1 MPKANVFNMAGEKI
15 GEIELS
21 EAIFGIEPN
30 KSVLHDSVKN
40 HLANCR
46 QGTQS
51 ALTKGEV
58 SYTTRKPWR
67 QKGTGR
73 ARAGYAGSPVW
84 YHGGVAFAPKPR
96 DYSYTLNKKVK
107 RLALKSALSAKAAEA
122 EIVVI
127 DGLKLDEVKTKTFKT
142 FLTKIGVE
150 VKALVVTENV
160 DEVVVKSARN
170 IAGVL
175 GNFERVLFDVEVFH
189 GLLGDD
195 GTDDNVVCGLH
206 QAYTSSILARAA
218 LSTTIL
224 PLVRIM

>member
-30 KSVLHDSVKN
+30 KSVLHDYVKM

-58 SYTTRKPWR
+58 DFTTKKPWR

-96 DYSYTLNKKVK
+96 DYSYSLNKKVR
-107 RLALKSALSAKAAEA
+107 RLALKSALSAKAQAN
-122 EIVVI
+122 EILVV
-127 DGLKLDEVKTKTFKT
+127 DGLKVEEIKTKPFQS
-142 FLTKIGVE
+142 FLNKLGVE
-150 VKALVVTENV
+150 GKALVVTENV
-160 DEVVVKSARN
+160 DEKVVKSARN
-170 IAGVL
+170 IEGVTTTTATIL
-175 GNFERVLFDVEVFH
+175 SPYMILTSGKMVVDKAALAKIEEVF
-189 GLLGDD
+189 
-195 GTDDNVVCGLH
+195 
-206 QAYTSSILARAA
+206 A
-218 LSTTIL
+218 
-224 PLVRIM
+224 

>member
-21 EAIFGIEPN
+21 EAIFGIQPN
-30 KSVLHDSVKN
+30 ESVLHDSVKN

-58 SYTTRKPWR
+58 SYTTKKPWR

-107 RLALKSALSAKAAEA
+107 RLALKSALSAKAAEDA
-122 EIVVI
+122 IVVI
-127 DGLKLDEVKTKTFKT
+127 DGLAVDEIKTKLFKS
-142 FLTKIGVE
+142 FLDKVGADS
-150 VKALVVTENV
+150 KALVVTENV
-160 DEVVVKSARN
+160 DEKVVKSARN
-170 IAGVL
+170 LPGVTTTTATIL
-175 GNFERVLFDVEVFH
+175 SPYMILTSGKLVLDKAALAKIEEVF
-189 GLLGDD
+189 
-195 GTDDNVVCGLH
+195 
-206 QAYTSSILARAA
+206 A
-218 LSTTIL
+218 
-224 PLVRIM
+224 

>member
-21 EAIFGIEPN
+21 AAIFGIEPN

-58 SYTTRKPWR
+58 SYTTAKPWR

-73 ARAGYAGSPVW
+73 ARAGYKGSPVW
-84 YHGGVAFAPKPR
+84 THGGVAFAPKPR

-107 RLALKSALSAKAAEA
+107 RLALKSALSAKAAED
-122 EIVVI
+122 EIIVV
-127 DGLKLDEVKTKTFKT
+127 DGLKMDEIKTKTYKT
-142 FLTKIGVE
+142 FLDKVGATG
-150 VKALVVTENV
+150 KALVITENV
-160 DEVVVKSARN
+160 DEKVYKSARN
-170 IAGVL
+170 IAGVTTTIATIL
-175 GNFERVLFDVEVFH
+175 SPYMILNTRKL
-189 GLLGDD
+189 
-195 GTDDNVVCGLH
+195 VVDK
-206 QAYTSSILARAA
+206 AA
-218 LSTTIL
+218 LAKIEE
-224 PLVRIM
+224 VYA

>member
-21 EAIFGIEPN
+21 EAVFGIQPN
-30 KSVLHDSVKN
+30 ESVLHDSVKN

-58 SYTTRKPWR
+58 SYTTKKPWR

-107 RLALKSALSAKAAEA
+107 RLALKSALSAKAAED

-127 DGLKLDEVKTKTFKT
+127 DGLAVNEIKTKPFKS
-142 FLTKIGVE
+142 FLEKVGVNG
-150 VKALVVTENV
+150 KALVVTENV
-160 DEVVVKSARN
+160 DEKVVKSARN
-170 IAGVL
+170 IAGVTTTTATIL
-175 GNFERVLFDVEVFH
+175 SPYMILTSGKLVLDKAALAKIEEVF
-189 GLLGDD
+189 
-195 GTDDNVVCGLH
+195 
-206 QAYTSSILARAA
+206 A
-218 LSTTIL
+218 
-224 PLVRIM
+224 

>member
-21 EAIFGIEPN
+21 EAIFGIQPN
-30 KSVLHDSVKN
+30 ESVLHDSVKN

-51 ALTKGEV
+51 TLTKGEV
-58 SYTTRKPWR
+58 SYTTKKPWR

-96 DYSYTLNKKVK
+96 DYGYSLNKKVR
-107 RLALKSALSAKAAEA
+107 RLALKSALSAKAAES

-127 DGLKLDEVKTKTFKT
+127 DGLAVDEIKTKAFKS
-142 FLTKIGVE
+142 FLEKVGVTG
-150 VKALVVTENV
+150 KALVVTENV
-160 DEVVVKSARN
+160 DEKVVKSARN
-170 IAGVL
+170 LPGVTTTTATIISPYM
-175 GNFERVLFDVEVFH
+175 VLTSGKMVLDKAALAKIEEVF
-189 GLLGDD
+189 
-195 GTDDNVVCGLH
+195 
-206 QAYTSSILARAA
+206 A
-218 LSTTIL
+218 
-224 PLVRIM
+224 

>member
-21 EAIFGIEPN
+21 EAIFGIQPN
-30 KSVLHDSVKN
+30 KSVLHDYVKM

-58 SYTTRKPWR
+58 DFTTKKPWR

-96 DYSYTLNKKVK
+96 GYSYSLNKKVK
-107 RLALKSALSAKAAEA
+107 RLALKSALSAKAAE
-122 EIVVI
+122 EEIIVVDSI
-127 DGLKLDEVKTKTFKT
+127 VVDEIRTKTFKT
-142 FLTKIGVE
+142 FLEKLGVSG
-150 VKALVVTENV
+150 KALVVTENV
-160 DEVVVKSARN
+160 DDNVVKSARN
-170 IAGVL
+170 LAGVTTTFANIL
-175 GNFERVLFDVEVFH
+175 DPYMILTSGKL
-189 GLLGDD
+189 
-195 GTDDNVVCGLH
+195 VVDK
-206 QAYTSSILARAA
+206 AA
-218 LSTTIL
+218 LAKIEE
-224 PLVRIM
+224 VYA

>member
-122 EIVVI
+122 EIVVV

-150 VKALVVTENV
+150 GKALVVTENV

-170 IAGVL
+170 IAGVTTTI
-175 GNFERVLFDVEVFH
+175 D
-189 GLLGDD
+189 
-195 GTDDNVVCGLH
+195 
-206 QAYTSSILARAA
+206 SILSPYMILTSGKMVVDKAA
-218 LSTTIL
+218 LAKIEE
-224 PLVRIM
+224 VYA

>member
-58 SYTTRKPWR
+58 SYSTRKPWR

-73 ARAGYAGSPVW
+73 ARAGYTGSPVW
-84 YHGGVAFAPKPR
+84 THGGVAFAPKPR

-107 RLALKSALSAKAAEA
+107 RLALKSALSAKAAEN
-122 EIVVI
+122 EIVVV
-127 DGLKLDEVKTKTFKT
+127 DGLKVEEIKTSVFNS
-142 FLTKIGVE
+142 FLKKIGVE
-150 VKALVVTENV
+150 KKALVVTESV
-160 DEVVVKSARN
+160 DEKVVKSARN
-170 IAGVL
+170 IAGV
-175 GNFERVLFDVEVFH
+175 E
-189 GLLGDD
+189 
-195 GTDDNVVCGLH
+195 TTI
-206 QAYTSSILARAA
+206 ASILSPYMILTNGVMVVDKAA
-218 LSTTIL
+218 LAKIEE
-224 PLVRIM
+224 VYC

>member
-1 MPKANVFNMAGEKI
+1 MPIANLFNMAGEKI

-58 SYTTRKPWR
+58 SYTTKKPWR

-96 DYSYTLNKKVK
+96 DYSYSLNKKVR
-107 RLALKSALSAKAAEA
+107 RLALKSALSAKAQAN
-122 EIVVI
+122 EILVI
-127 DGLKLDEVKTKTFKT
+127 DGLKVEEIKTKPFQS
-142 FLTKIGVE
+142 FLTKLGVDG
-150 VKALVVTENV
+150 KALVVTENV
-160 DEVVVKSARN
+160 DEKVVKSARN
-170 IAGVL
+170 IEGVTTTTATIL
-175 GNFERVLFDVEVFH
+175 SPYMILTSGKMIVDKAALAKIEEVF
-189 GLLGDD
+189 
-195 GTDDNVVCGLH
+195 
-206 QAYTSSILARAA
+206 A
-218 LSTTIL
+218 
-224 PLVRIM
+224 

>member
-30 KSVLHDSVKN
+30 KSVLHDAGKN

-58 SYTTRKPWR
+58 SYTTKKPWR

-107 RLALKSALSAKAAEA
+107 RLALKSALSAKAAE
-122 EIVVI
+122 EEIIVV
-127 DGLKLDEVKTKTFKT
+127 DGLKMDEIKTKTFKT
-142 FLTKIGVE
+142 FLDKVGATG
-150 VKALVVTENV
+150 KALVITENV
-160 DEVVVKSARN
+160 DEKVYKSARN
-170 IAGVL
+170 IEGV
-175 GNFERVLFDVEVFH
+175 
-189 GLLGDD
+189 
-195 GTDDNVVCGLH
+195 
-206 QAYTSSILARAA
+206 
-218 LSTTIL
+218 STTIATIL
-224 PLVRIM
+224 SPYMILNTRKLVVDKAALAKIEEVYA

>member
-58 SYTTRKPWR
+58 SYSTRKPWR

-73 ARAGYAGSPVW
+73 ARAGYTGSPVW
-84 YHGGVAFAPKPR
+84 THGGVAFAPKPR

-107 RLALKSALSAKAAEA
+107 RLALKSALSAKAAEN
-122 EIVVI
+122 EIVVV
-127 DGLKLDEVKTKTFKT
+127 DGLKVEEIKTSVFNS
-142 FLTKIGVE
+142 FLKKIGVE
-150 VKALVVTENV
+150 KKALVVTENV
-160 DEVVVKSARN
+160 DEKVVKSARN
-170 IAGVL
+170 IAGV
-175 GNFERVLFDVEVFH
+175 E
-189 GLLGDD
+189 
-195 GTDDNVVCGLH
+195 TTI
-206 QAYTSSILARAA
+206 ASILSPYMILTNGVMVVDKAA
-218 LSTTIL
+218 LAKIEE
-224 PLVRIM
+224 VYA

>member
-58 SYTTRKPWR
+58 SYTTAKPWR

-73 ARAGYAGSPVW
+73 ARAGYKGSPVW
-84 YHGGVAFAPKPR
+84 THGGVAFAPKPR

-107 RLALKSALSAKAAEA
+107 RLALKSALSAKAAED
-122 EIVVI
+122 EIIVI
-127 DGLKLDEVKTKTFKT
+127 DGLKMDEIKTKTFKT
-142 FLTKIGVE
+142 FLDKIGVSG
-150 VKALVVTENV
+150 KALVVTENV
-160 DEVVVKSARN
+160 DEKVIKSARN
-170 IAGVL
+170 IAGITTTIATIL
-175 GNFERVLFDVEVFH
+175 SPYMILNNRKI
-189 GLLGDD
+189 
-195 GTDDNVVCGLH
+195 VVDK
-206 QAYTSSILARAA
+206 AA
-218 LSTTIL
+218 LAKIEE
-224 PLVRIM
+224 VYA

>member
-1 MPKANVFNMAGEKI
+1 MPIANLFNMAGEKI

-58 SYTTRKPWR
+58 SYTTKKPWR

-96 DYSYTLNKKVK
+96 DYSYRLNKKVR
-107 RLALKSALSAKAAEA
+107 RLALKSALSAKAQEN
-122 EIVVI
+122 EILVV
-127 DGLKLDEVKTKTFKT
+127 DGLKVEEIKTKPFQS
-142 FLTKIGVE
+142 FLNKIGAE
-150 VKALVVTENV
+150 GKALVVTENV
-160 DEVVVKSARN
+160 DEKVVKSARN
-170 IAGVL
+170 IEGVTTTTATIL
-175 GNFERVLFDVEVFH
+175 SPYQILTSGKMIVDKAALAKIEEVF
-189 GLLGDD
+189 
-195 GTDDNVVCGLH
+195 
-206 QAYTSSILARAA
+206 A
-218 LSTTIL
+218 
-224 PLVRIM
+224 

>member
-1 MPKANVFNMAGEKI
+1 MPIANLFNMAGEKI

-58 SYTTRKPWR
+58 SFTTKKPWR

-84 YHGGVAFAPKPR
+84 THGGVAFAPKPR
-96 DYSYTLNKKVK
+96 DYSYTLNKKVR
-107 RLALKSALSAKAAEA
+107 RLALKSALSAKAQEN
-122 EIVVI
+122 EILVV
-127 DGLKLDEVKTKTFKT
+127 DGLKVEEIKTKPFAE
-142 FLTKIGVE
+142 FLQKLGVE
-150 VKALVVTENV
+150 KKALVITENV
-160 DEVVVKSARN
+160 DEKVVKSARN
-170 IAGVL
+170 IEGVTTTTATIL
-175 GNFERVLFDVEVFH
+175 SPYQILTSGKLVVDKAALAKIEEVF
-189 GLLGDD
+189 
-195 GTDDNVVCGLH
+195 
-206 QAYTSSILARAA
+206 A
-218 LSTTIL
+218 
-224 PLVRIM
+224 

>member
-1 MPKANVFNMAGEKI
+1 MPIANVYNMAGEKI

-40 HLANCR
+40 YLADQR
-46 QGTQS
+46 HGTQS

-58 SYTTRKPWR
+58 SYTTAKPWR

-73 ARAGYAGSPVW
+73 ARAGYKGSPVW

-107 RLALKSALSAKAAEA
+107 RLALKSALSSKAADN

-127 DGLKLDEVKTKTFKT
+127 DGLKVEEIKTKAFAA
-142 FLTKIGVE
+142 FLKKIGVE
-150 VKALVVTENV
+150 KKALVVTENV
-160 DEVVVKSARN
+160 DEKIIKSARN
-170 IAGVL
+170 IEGVETTIATIL
-175 GNFERVLFDVEVFH
+175 NPYMILTNGKL
-189 GLLGDD
+189 
-195 GTDDNVVCGLH
+195 VVDK
-206 QAYTSSILARAA
+206 AA
-218 LSTTIL
+218 LAKIEE
-224 PLVRIM
+224 VYA

>member
-30 KSVLHDSVKN
+30 KSVLHDSIKN

-58 SYTTRKPWR
+58 SYTTKKPWR

-96 DYSYTLNKKVK
+96 DYSYSLNKKVR
-107 RLALKSALSAKAAEA
+107 RLALKSALSAKAAED
-122 EIVVI
+122 EILVI
-127 DGLKLDEVKTKTFKT
+127 DGLKVEEIKTKAFAG
-142 FLTKIGVE
+142 FLKKLGVE
-150 VKALVVTENV
+150 GKALVITENG
-160 DEVVVKSARN
+160 DEKVVKSARN
-170 IAGVL
+170 IEGVKTTTATIL
-175 GNFERVLFDVEVFH
+175 SPYMILTNGKLVVDKAALAKIEEVF
-189 GLLGDD
+189 
-195 GTDDNVVCGLH
+195 
-206 QAYTSSILARAA
+206 A
-218 LSTTIL
+218 
-224 PLVRIM
+224 

>member
-21 EAIFGIEPN
+21 EAIFGIQPN
-30 KSVLHDSVKN
+30 ESVLHDSVKN

-58 SYTTRKPWR
+58 SYTTKKPWR

-107 RLALKSALSAKAAEA
+107 RLALKSALSAKAAEN

-127 DGLKLDEVKTKTFKT
+127 DGLTVSEIKTKPFQS
-142 FLTKIGVE
+142 FLAKVGAE
-150 VKALVVTENV
+150 NKALVVTENV
-160 DEVVVKSARN
+160 DEKVIKSARN
-170 IAGVL
+170 LPGVTTTTATIL
-175 GNFERVLFDVEVFH
+175 SPYMILTSGKLVLDKAALAKIEEVF
-189 GLLGDD
+189 
-195 GTDDNVVCGLH
+195 
-206 QAYTSSILARAA
+206 A
-218 LSTTIL
+218 
-224 PLVRIM
+224 

>member
-1 MPKANVFNMAGEKI
+1 MPKANLFNMAGEKI

-40 HLANCR
+40 HLANLR

-58 SYTTRKPWR
+58 SYTTAKPWR

-96 DYSYTLNKKVK
+96 DYGYNLNKKVK
-107 RLALKSALSAKAAEA
+107 RIALKSALSVKAAEN

-127 DGLKLDEVKTKTFKT
+127 DGLHVDEIKTKPFQS
-142 FLTKIGVE
+142 FLSKLGVQG
-150 VKALVVTENV
+150 KALVVTENV
-160 DEVVVKSARN
+160 EEKVVKSART
-170 IAGVL
+170 IAGVSTTTATIL
-175 GNFERVLFDVEVFH
+175 SPYMILTSGKLVVDKAALAKIEEVF
-189 GLLGDD
+189 
-195 GTDDNVVCGLH
+195 
-206 QAYTSSILARAA
+206 A
-218 LSTTIL
+218 
-224 PLVRIM
+224 

>member
-58 SYTTRKPWR
+58 SYTTKKPWR

-96 DYSYTLNKKVK
+96 DYAYTLNKKVK
-107 RLALKSALSAKAAEA
+107 RLALKSALSAKAAEN
-122 EIVVI
+122 EIVVV
-127 DGLKLDEVKTKTFKT
+127 DGLKVEEIKTKAFQS
-142 FLTKIGVE
+142 FLSKLGVE
-150 VKALVVTENV
+150 KKALVVTENV
-160 DEVVVKSARN
+160 DEKVVKSARN
-170 IAGVL
+170 LPGVTTTTATIL
-175 GNFERVLFDVEVFH
+175 SPYMILTSGKLVIDKAALAKIEEVF
-189 GLLGDD
+189 
-195 GTDDNVVCGLH
+195 
-206 QAYTSSILARAA
+206 A
-218 LSTTIL
+218 
-224 PLVRIM
+224 

>member
-1 MPKANVFNMAGEKI
+1 MPIANVYNMAGEQI
-15 GEIELS
+15 GQIELS

-30 KSVLHDSVKN
+30 KSVLHDVVKN

-58 SYTTRKPWR
+58 SYTTKKPWR

-96 DYSYTLNKKVK
+96 DYSYSLNKKVK
-107 RLALKSALSAKAAEA
+107 RIALKSALSSKAAEN

-127 DGLKLDEVKTKTFKT
+127 DGLKVEEIKTKAFKA
-142 FLTKIGVE
+142 FLTKVGVE
-150 VKALVVTENV
+150 KKALVVTENV
-160 DEVVVKSARN
+160 DEMVIKSARN
-170 IAGVL
+170 IAGV
-175 GNFERVLFDVEVFH
+175 
-189 GLLGDD
+189 
-195 GTDDNVVCGLH
+195 
-206 QAYTSSILARAA
+206 
-218 LSTTIL
+218 STTIASIL
-224 PLVRIM
+224 SPYMILTSGKMVVDKAALAKIEEVYA